1 VAYGDTCGK
10 WKMCF
15 PQVDQT
21 CIDAMGVVG
30 ETRTMTID
38 WTQATTSEKA
48 CNGFSITD
56 CTPFTFT
63 TWSGSTVLSCPVTVD
78 NIECKFGTAGSP
90 PSSATHPIPGSLWTG
105 QYATSLTYYSRFYS
119 VEYFVLFCSGLG
131 TDNHGK
137 QIRIYRYEIEH
148 ATATVPALS
157 TFNLVTPITSADTIY
172 TSTNQPFNNGVSRWR
187 NGAGVPPD
195 EVFTVNTNAISFDG
209 DIIWDFTLT

>member
-1 VAYGDTCGK
+1 MAYGDTCGK

-21 CIDAMGVVG
+21 CIDAIGVVG

-38 WTQATTSEKA
+38 WTTCTTVEKK

-56 CTPFTFT
+56 CTPFITANWT
-63 TWSGSTVLSCPVTVD
+63 GSTVLSCPVIVD
-78 NIECKFGTAGSP
+78 NDRCEFGTAGSP

-119 VEYFVLFCSGLG
+119 VEYFLLYCSGAG

-137 QIRIYRYEIEH
+137 DIRIYRYEIEH

-172 TSTNQPFNNGVSRWR
+172 TSSGQPFNNGVSRWR
-187 NGAGVPPD
+187 GGTGVPPE
-195 EVFTVNTNAISFDG
+195 EVYTVNQNALGLSGFIT
-209 DIIWDFTLT
+209 WDFTLT